1 MGGDGGVVATNRK
14 YMRGAGSACHTADHA
29 SHQYKSKSELLASS
43 LETMTTCALTK
54 LPLWTTTTSSTSSQS
69 NTNGSNGNGDTK
81 QLMGTAGSSSAAI
94 VACPY
99 GRLYHKEAAIQALLR
114 RKQQLEDGNS
124 SELGNHIRGLKDL
137 YDVRCYVSTKNAGK
151 NATMICPVTD
161 KALNGSIP
169 AILLVPGNPDTANV
183 LSEGAIQQLGGMDFL
198 EAEYGPIQ
206 RQVRLAPPLQLLK
219 ETIEPQVSKEQ
230 DEEEEEKR
238 NKKKNKKD
246 KKNKKKRK
254 HDNNSDDKEDKHE
267 TTRQLKPSKT
277 GNGSSTGHSTS
288 TKGTVADAARAA
300 VSSAVQSND
309 VLSSLFQS
317 KKTTTAKEAK
327 DNLFAR

>member
-14 YMRGAGSACHTADHA
+14 YMRGAGKAGHTADHA

-43 LETMTTCALTK
+43 LEIMTNCALTK
-54 LPLWTTTTSSTSSQS
+54 LPLWKIPPSDSESQD
-69 NTNGSNGNGDTK
+69 NK
-81 QLMGTAGSSSAAI
+81 QLMGSSSATI

-114 RKQQLEDGNS
+114 RKQQIDNGNS
-124 SELGNHIRGLKDL
+124 SELGDHIRGLKDM
-137 YDVRCYVSTKNAGK
+137 YDVRAYVSTKSDSGP
-151 NATMICPVTD
+151 TMICPVTD

-169 AILLVPGNPDTANV
+169 AILLVPGNPETANV
-183 LSEGAIQQLGGMDFL
+183 LSEGAIQQLGGMDAL
-198 EAEYGPIQ
+198 ETEYGPIK
-206 RQVRLAPPLQLLK
+206 RQVRLAPSAQMLK

-230 DEEEEEKR
+230 EEEEKAKK

-246 KKNKKKRK
+246 KKKKNKRK
-254 HDNNSDDKEDKHE
+254 HDVDDRDDKEDKKQRSSM
-267 TTRQLKPSKT
+267 TTVAA
-277 GNGSSTGHSTS
+277 STT

-300 VSSAVQSND
+300 VSAASKSNN
-309 VLSSLFQS
+309 VLSSIFTS
-317 KKTTTAKEAK
+317 KKTTSEKEKK